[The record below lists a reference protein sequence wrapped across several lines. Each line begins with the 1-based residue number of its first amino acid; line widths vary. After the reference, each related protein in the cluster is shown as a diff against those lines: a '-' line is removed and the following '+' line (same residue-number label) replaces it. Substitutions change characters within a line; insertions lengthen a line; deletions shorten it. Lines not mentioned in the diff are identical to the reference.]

1 VLTKAVVMCFAFFFC
16 CHAADI
22 FGSPTIKRSF
32 DDESPSMENAKRRM
46 RAAFEM
52 MSKLGVRYWTF
63 HDRDIG
69 QCLSGARA
77 LATPAT
83 TTRAERVVR

>member
-1 VLTKAVVMCFAFFFC
+1 
-16 CHAADI
+16 
-22 FGSPTIKRSF
+22 
-32 DDESPSMENAKRRM
+32 MENAKRRM

-69 QCLSGARA
+69 QSCILSFLVPYYAA
-77 LATPAT
+77 AF
-83 TTRAERVVR
+83 